1 MSGLSV
7 SCVSYGWSVAP
18 SWCRIVRNISRK
30 KKRPIFYIFLGTCVD
45 GAVLLSGDGGVRG
58 GEGVLEVELD

>member
-18 SWCRIVRNISRK
+18 SWWCRIVRNISRNR

-45 GAVLLSGDGGVRG
+45 GAVRLSADGGGFEVVRG
-58 GEGVLEVELD
+58 S